1 MMAVV
6 TDDAEEVE
14 SGKGH
19 CLGIGV
25 DIDWLSAVVTSIHP
39 SLDSVSGRCC
49 AWYPPIVP

>member
-39 SLDSVSGRCC
+39 SIQSPGGAVHGIH
-49 AWYPPIVP
+49 P